1 MPIYEYKCQSCG
13 KVFTKIQKFSDEPLT
28 SHEEC
33 GSGPVEK
40 LLSIPAFHF
49 KGTGF
54 YITDYGKGG
63 ASDPKNK
70 SEGGSKEEGGSSSND
85 KDASKPAETKP
96 SSDSATP
103 ATPTPAPAAKT
114 ETKPVPTGS

>member
-63 ASDPKNK
+63 ASDLKNK
-70 SEGGSKEEGGSSSND
+70 SESGSKEEGGS
-85 KDASKPAETKP
+85 KEASKPAETKA

-103 ATPTPAPAAKT
+103 STPTPAPAAKT
-114 ETKPVPTGS
+114 ETKPAPTGS